1 MLREGGELP
10 SLSRSWTLKQG
21 LLTRVFRFN
30 SKEAS
35 DTFIAGVVTVMNEK
49 LEVKPE
55 PPTCRTPTYTRYDG
69 LRFSADADGK
79 CVSITLLED
88 STLSPRDVAVGRKI
102 DSIYQQ
108 CYYTS

>member
-1 MLREGGELP
+1 MREVGELP
-10 SLSRSWTLKQG
+10 SLSRHWRLKQG
-21 LLTRVFRFN
+21 YLTRVFRFN

-35 DTFIAGVVTVMNEK
+35 DTFIAGVVTVRNEK

-55 PPTCRTPTYTRYDG
+55 PPLCKEPTYTRYDG
-69 LRFSADADGK
+69 LRISGDDDGK
-79 CVSITLLED
+79 WVSISLLEG

-108 CYYTS
+108 CYYIS